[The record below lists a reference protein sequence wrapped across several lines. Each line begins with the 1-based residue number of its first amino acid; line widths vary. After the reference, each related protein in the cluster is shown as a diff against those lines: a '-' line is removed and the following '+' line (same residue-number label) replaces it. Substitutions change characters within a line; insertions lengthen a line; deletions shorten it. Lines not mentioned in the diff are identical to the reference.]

1 MKRSAGRLFI
11 RVFAMS
17 LFIVGVLMLTVVVG
31 SKAIKYFSKPD
42 SKEPVPVKQENVTSD
57 NKKIEEAEGVTKSL
71 IFCYDKKSDE
81 ITKMVLE
88 ILNSNSRELT
98 YITIPVRTQITLSD
112 FLYRKIKLDD
122 PKIPQLLKLSTITKY
137 LDEDKAYEDEVLI
150 VEELLNININYYT
163 AMSTKNFEK
172 IFTERNQKQSD
183 NYNSV
188 PMETFNSEFKSIV
201 YSFNSRKKIE
211 NYIKDIYENVKS
223 NFPLEDK
230 LKLIDSYTQV
240 PLNEI
245 KFDLIKG
252 NNLNSAYIIDNGHA
266 AQQLQKLID
275 DNSK

>member
-1 MKRSAGRLFI
+1 
-11 RVFAMS
+11 MS

-201 YSFNSRKKIE
+201 NSFNSRKKIE